1 MASQSSPTPRTATGP
16 FPLLAAFLRVDQT
29 FGVLD
34 GCLAAVATLMFVTSR
49 PATLLHVLFLC
60 LTTGA
65 MYWRLPG
72 FAGRSLVWVTLA
84 SLAMVSGATE
94 GKVTPQELL
103 QLPLLSLILLLVFL
117 LARQRARMARRLEEV
132 TGCDPLT
139 GLPGRDRFVQSLDS
153 AIASAADQGL
163 AIAVLSLDLD
173 GLKAVN
179 EEHGHQA
186 GDQLLIET
194 AKRLRSV
201 VRAGDLVARVGGDE
215 FMILLTAEASA
226 IPRIVERIIDAMQ
239 QPVLL
244 DGRPVSVTV
253 SAGVALAEQ
262 PALRLRDDIVR
273 HAEAALRRVKA
284 AGKAG
289 YEVFSPVAA

>member
-1 MASQSSPTPRTATGP
+1 MTSHSSPSSLSAMGP
-16 FPLLAAFLRVDQT
+16 FPLLGAFLRVDQT

-34 GCLAAVATLMFVTSR
+34 GCLAAVATLMFVTNK
-49 PATLLHVLFLC
+49 PATLLHVLFLF

-84 SLAMVSGATE
+84 ALAMISGHAE
-94 GKVTPQELL
+94 GKVTQQELL
-103 QLPLLSLILLLVFL
+103 QLPLLSLILMLVFL
-117 LARQRARMARRLEEV
+117 LARQRARMARKLEEV

-139 GLPGRDRFVQSLDS
+139 GLPGRDRFVQRLDDT
-153 AIASAADQGL
+153 ITSAADQGL

-173 GLKAVN
+173 GLDAIN
-179 EEHGHQA
+179 EAHGHHA
-186 GDQLLIET
+186 GDHLLVEM
-194 AKRLRSV
+194 AKRARSV

-244 DGRPVSVTV
+244 DGCPVSVTV

-273 HAEAALRRVKA
+273 NAEAALRRVKA

-289 YEVFSPVAA
+289 YEVLSPVAA

>member
-1 MASQSSPTPRTATGP
+1 MTSHSSPPSHTAMGP

-34 GCLAAVATLMFVTSR
+34 GCLAAVATLMFVTSK

-84 SLAMVSGATE
+84 SLAMASGATE

-103 QLPLLSLILLLVFL
+103 QLPLLSLILILVFL

-132 TGCDPLT
+132 SGCDPLT
-139 GLPGRDRFVQSLDS
+139 GLPGRDRFVQSLDD
-153 AIASAADQGL
+153 AISSAADQGL

-173 GLKAVN
+173 GLEAVN
-179 EEHGHQA
+179 EEYGHQA
-186 GDQLLIET
+186 GDQLLIES

-201 VRAGDLVARVGGDE
+201 VRSGDLVARVGGDE

-226 IPRIVERIIDAMQ
+226 IPRIVERIIDSVQ

-262 PALRLRDDIVR
+262 PAIRLRDDIVR
-273 HAEAALRRVKA
+273 HAEAALGRVKA